1 MNTKAYDY
9 LMSQVTTKGEY
20 PREGEIA
27 QLELSYPIVFSSENL
42 QDWGTTIG
50 LTKGGT
56 ITINGDNSLKM
67 LFEVILDQIHDM
79 IMSDNEDDGKL
90 FHEDLVELVDKVR
103 QSQTKT
109 ATIASRITKVSKLLL
124 KISSDPVKDKMR
136 QQADRM
142 YRVLAKERKSQ

>member
-1 MNTKAYDY
+1 
-9 LMSQVTTKGEY
+9 
-20 PREGEIA
+20 
-27 QLELSYPIVFSSENL
+27 
-42 QDWGTTIG
+42 
-50 LTKGGT
+50 
-56 ITINGDNSLKM
+56 
-67 LFEVILDQIHDM
+67 M